1 MRCPSSKSRAP
12 PSNVPR
18 KMIEEYFEL
27 FLSTCGVQTTFLLI
41 VISASSPHH
50 SGALAERAFRNSR
63 SSVLT
68 FRTAFEVTITQRK
81 PDGETMI

>member
-1 MRCPSSKSRAP
+1 
-12 PSNVPR
+12 
-18 KMIEEYFEL
+18 MIQDYSEL

-41 VISASSPHH
+41 VISVSSPHH

-68 FRTAFEVTITQRK
+68 FRTTFEVTLTQRT